1 MIFRPNSVRTS
12 QPFFGGKYSPTCFCK
27 FWALVIYKCPEVTM
41 HWKPQGLVIY
51 QCTCTLQLWS
61 CTSALVGNFEVLIFY
76 QCMYFSS
83 ACTLPVL
90 VLNQCFYFTSACILT
105 MLVLYQCWYLISA
118 SILTVLVLYQ
128 YWYLIS
134 ASIVP
139 VLVLYQCWYLIIAFI
154 GNLPV
159 LVMYHSNTASDCV
172 LQWIKIFIL
181 ESITIYKRSEATI
194 AC

>member
-1 MIFRPNSVRTS
+1 
-12 QPFFGGKYSPTCFCK
+12 
-27 FWALVIYKCPEVTM
+27 M

-90 VLNQCFYFTSACILT
+90 VLNQCFYFTSAC
-105 MLVLYQCWYLISA
+105 
-118 SILTVLVLYQ
+118 ILTVLVLYQ